1 MSESSAPNPIDE
13 LAYVLEKFGWETK
26 FCDLSED
33 QVHVLIF
40 AIQEAKPLSKEINV
54 GSLEENTLSQQ
65 ALSHL
70 QVSPSDPTAEAIKNA
85 VDAAILRDEKKRER
99 RKYLGASSIGDE
111 CSRKI
116 QYRFMNYPV
125 DDEKSSVHKHCAYF
139 NLVTK

>member
-54 GSLEENTLSQQ
+54 GSLEE
-65 ALSHL
+65 
-70 QVSPSDPTAEAIKNA
+70 
-85 VDAAILRDEKKRER
+85 
-99 RKYLGASSIGDE
+99 KYFKSTGTFPLTSIP
-111 CSRKI
+111 
-116 QYRFMNYPV
+116 F
-125 DDEKSSVHKHCAYF
+125 
-139 NLVTK
+139 